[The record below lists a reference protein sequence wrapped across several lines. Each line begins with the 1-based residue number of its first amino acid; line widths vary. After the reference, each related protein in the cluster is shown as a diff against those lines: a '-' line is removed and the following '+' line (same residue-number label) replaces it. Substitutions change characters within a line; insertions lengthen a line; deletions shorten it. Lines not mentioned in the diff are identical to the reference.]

1 MSVSLS
7 KGQRVSLAKTAGAS
21 GELASIIMG
30 LGWDISPEAGTVDLD
45 ASCAMFDAQGNP
57 LETVYF
63 GNKQDRARSI
73 IHSGDNLTGAGD
85 GDDEQIRV
93 DLSKVPANVANIVFT
108 VTSYRGQEFT
118 VVRGAFCRVINGANN
133 QEICKYQLSVGFKGT
148 ALILA
153 RLYRHNGEWKIA
165 TLGEPADGRTIADA
179 GLQAK
184 IKTLL

>member
-1 MSVSLS
+1 MSVSLA
-7 KGQRVSLAKTAGAS
+7 KGQRLSLEKTAGGQLTS
-21 GELASIIMG
+21 VIMG

-45 ASCAMFDAQGNP
+45 ASCVTYDAQGNQI
-57 LETVYF
+57 EQIYF
-63 GNKQDRARSI
+63 GNKQSRDRSI
-73 IHSGDNLTGAGD
+73 IHSGDNLTGDGD
-85 GDDEQIRV
+85 GDDEQICV

-118 VVRGAFCRVINGANN
+118 VVRNAFCRVLNGGN
-133 QEICKYQLSVGFKGT
+133 QAEICKYQLSVGFKGT

-165 TLGEPADGRTIADA
+165 TLGEPADGRTIADS

-184 IKTLL
+184 IKSLL